1 MNQSVPAVVV
11 IGHAPGP
18 ELHVL
23 PVGATVQRLL
33 VTGGDGVRRDVVL
46 GLADGD
52 AVRASTDYVGS
63 IVGRYANRIAHGRFV
78 LDGKEYALP
87 ANDRGHHLHGGPDGF
102 HTRAWE
108 VVEKSADEVTL
119 ELVSP
124 DGDAGY
130 PGELTVRAAYR
141 IEEDV
146 VRLDITAST
155 TAPTVVNLT
164 SHAYFNLHGGGTID
178 DHLLQVAASRYT
190 PVATDSI
197 PTGGHAPVDGT
208 PFDLRTPTRLRDRIR
223 AEDPQ
228 VRDARGF
235 DHNLV
240 LDGSGWRP
248 VAVLDGPATRT
259 RMELWS
265 DQPGLQVYT
274 GNFLAGTSL
283 DRTGRMLRQGDGL
296 CLEPQLAPD
305 TPNREPADGSA
316 DPDWPSAVLR
326 PGETYRTRM
335 AWLFSSLA

>member
-1 MNQSVPAVVV
+1 MVV
-11 IGHAPGP
+11 IGRAPGP

-63 IVGRYANRIAHGRFV
+63 IVGRYANRIAHGRFA
-78 LDGKEYALP
+78 LDGVGHEVP

-102 HTRAWE
+102 HTRTWE
-108 VVEKSADEVTL
+108 VVERSADEVAL

-141 IEEDV
+141 VEGDV
-146 VRLDITAST
+146 VRLDVTATT
-155 TAPTVVNLT
+155 TAPTIVNLT
-164 SHAYFNLHGGGTID
+164 SHAYFNLHGSGTID
-178 DHLLQVAASRYT
+178 DHLLQVDASRYT
-190 PVATDSI
+190 PVGADSI

-208 PFDLRTPTRLRDRIR
+208 PFDLRRPTRLGGPIR
-223 AEDPQ
+223 ADDPE
-228 VRDARGF
+228 VRDARGI

-274 GNFLAGTSL
+274 GNFLDGTAT
-283 DRTGRMLRQGDGL
+283 DRTGRLLRQGDGL

-305 TPNREPADGSA
+305 TPNREPADGTDA
-316 DPDWPSAVLR
+316 DWPSAVLR
-326 PGETYRTRM
+326 PGETYRNRI
-335 AWLFSSLA
+335 AWAFSSLT